1 MAGKNIK
8 LIQNE
13 IADAVEK
20 FNSCHSKKLEFKSAE
35 HIKNCSEICYI
46 AKYSF
51 GDKEVQL
58 IGCKHKPC
66 YGCTSEDDLEFM
78 DEFLETLA

>member
-8 LIQNE
+8 LIQKE
-13 IADAVEK
+13 IADAVEN
-20 FNSCHSKKLEFKSAE
+20 FNSCHDQKLVFKSE
-35 HIKNCSEICYI
+35 EKVKGCSEVCYI

-58 IGCKHKPC
+58 IGCKNKPC
-66 YGCTSEDDLEFM
+66 YGCTSEDDLDYM

>member
-8 LIQNE
+8 LIQKE

-20 FNSCHSKKLEFKSAE
+20 FNSCHGKKLVFKSE
-35 HIKNCSEICYI
+35 EKVKGCSEVCYI

-66 YGCTSEDDLEFM
+66 YGCTSEADLDYM